1 MTSLS
6 SLPGIVKSLLAS
18 LPRHDYPVMNTQL
31 FVKTWLTYI
40 LDKSVTS
47 LRDLF
52 FQLKHTGMPGSLSSF
67 SRACSSRGLQYIN
80 HLFVELIHHVR
91 RRPSRKDMIICPF
104 DSTIVGLTSKL
115 FWAERYH
122 QVKLLTSLNQETQA
136 PSELLIHFGER
147 HDAYFGE
154 LVLGMIP
161 ENGLAVGDRGFAS
174 KELFKQFIDSGKLFL
189 IRINSNWKIHR
200 DGYIDVDG
208 RAVRV
213 VSFCDLEKRTEYRLA
228 TNVDSEVMGDDEIIE
243 AYRQRWGIELLWK
256 FLKGHLKL
264 DRLATK
270 SVNGVTI
277 QIYMVLIAYLILLL
291 IEIPRVYG
299 QKMLDKLRFIQL
311 IIHQE
316 GSFVAWTTRMAGDP
330 KV

>member
-1 MTSLS
+1 MTRLN
-6 SLPGIVKSLLAS
+6 SLPGVVKSLLTQ
-18 LPRHDYPVMNTQL
+18 LPNYDYPVMNTQL
-31 FVKTWLTYI
+31 FVKIWLTYI

-52 FQLKHTGMPGSLSSF
+52 FQLNHSGVEGSLSSF
-67 SRACSSRGLQYIN
+67 SRACSSRSLQFIN
-80 HLFVELIHHVR
+80 RLFVDLLHQVR
-91 RRPSRKDMIICPF
+91 RRPSQNDVIICPF
-104 DSTIVGLTSKL
+104 DSTIISLTSKF
-115 FWAERYH
+115 FWAEQYH
-122 QVKLLTSLNQETQA
+122 QVKVLTSLNQETQA
-136 PSELLIHFGER
+136 PSEVLIHFGER

-154 LVLGMIP
+154 LVLGMTP

-174 KELFKQFIDSGKLFL
+174 KDLFNDFMNSNKLFL
-189 IRINSNWKIHR
+189 IRIKSNWI
-200 DGYIDVDG
+200 IDENGLVDVGG
-208 RAVRV
+208 RKVRV
-213 VSFCDLEKRTEYRLA
+213 VRFCDLEKGTEYRLA
-228 TNVDSEVMGDDEIIE
+228 TNVPLEIMDDEDIGE

-291 IEIPRVYG
+291 VEIPKVYG
-299 QKMLDKLRFIQL
+299 EKLLDKLRYIQL
-311 IIHQE
+311 IIRQD
-316 GSFVAWTTRMAGDP
+316 SNFVIWMTRMTGDP

>member
-1 MTSLS
+1 MTSLR
-6 SLPGIVKSLLAS
+6 SLPGIVKSLMAK
-18 LPRHDYPVMNTQL
+18 LPSHDYPVMNTQL
-31 FVKTWLTYI
+31 FVKIWLTYI

-52 FQLKHTGMPGSLSSF
+52 FQLNYTGVEGSLSSF
-67 SRACSSRGLQYIN
+67 SRACSSRSLQSIN
-80 HLFVELIHHVR
+80 RLFVDLLHQVR
-91 RRPSRKDMIICPF
+91 RRPSQKDVIICPF
-104 DSTIVGLTSKL
+104 DSTVISLTSKF
-115 FWAERYH
+115 FWAEQYH
-122 QVKLLTSLNQETQA
+122 QVKLLTTLNQETQA

-154 LVLGMIP
+154 LVLGMTP

-174 KELFKQFIDSGKLFL
+174 KELFNEFINSNKLFL
-189 IRINSNWKIHR
+189 IRINSNWIVGE
-200 DGYIDVDG
+200 DGLVDVG
-208 RAVRV
+208 ERKVRV
-213 VSFCDLEKRTEYRLA
+213 VRFCDLEKRTEYRLA
-228 TNVDSEVMGDDEIIE
+228 TNVPIEIMDDEEIGE

-256 FLKGHLKL
+256 FLKSHLKL

-277 QIYMVLIAYLILLL
+277 QIYMVLIGYLILLM
-291 IEIPRVYG
+291 IEIPKIYG
-299 QKMLDKLRFIQL
+299 EKLLDKLRYIQL

-316 GSFVAWTTRMAGDP
+316 SNLVVWMTRMAGDP